1 MSYDMIWIKFY
12 GNILGWFHKR
22 EKPTMIMFDADVMD
36 SFAQSFRINLMMKIR
51 RTEFHEIEIS
61 KSKMKSSSL
70 GSIGGNRE
78 MHFDFLYWC

>member
-1 MSYDMIWIKFY
+1 
-12 GNILGWFHKR
+12 
-22 EKPTMIMFDADVMD
+22 MFDADVMD

-78 MHFDFLYWC
+78 MHFDFLY